1 LKQCVWMMLLR
12 NEEENTNSIV
22 GRNRV
27 LYAFRKLK
35 KLKKALKGDDNETY
49 ALFKEKIAHGSSA

>member
-1 LKQCVWMMLLR
+1 MMLLR